1 MKQQLIE
8 KLLRYVKVDT
18 QSDPNSE
25 TFPSTMKQFDL
36 QKILLE
42 ELKNLGIKDAELDD
56 KCYLMATIPSNI
68 PADHPAYGKVP
79 VIGFVA
85 HVDTSPDVSG
95 ANVNPQ
101 IIENYQGGDIVLPAD
116 NSIVITEAE
125 NPKLRECIGHT
136 IITTDGTT
144 LLGSD
149 DKSGVAAIMQ
159 LAEIL
164 MNNQDIL
171 HGDIRICFT
180 PDEEIGQGTKYFNI
194 EKFGAK
200 YAYTI
205 DGDMPGELNK
215 ETFSADAA
223 IIRTF
228 GRDIHPGSAKDIMVN
243 SIRAMA
249 DIIARM
255 PKNMAPET
263 TEGYEPYI
271 HPHNIEGSV
280 SKTELKILL
289 RDFRTEGLEEQKKI
303 LQNIIDEVQQLHPKT
318 KIEMEVKF
326 QYRNM
331 LDSLEKCPEV
341 LDNLWEA
348 AIRAGVQPYWKPIRG
363 GTDGSRL
370 TEMGLPTPNIFTG
383 GQNFHA
389 KTEWVSIDALQKSVE
404 TMLELCK
411 IYVEKSF

>member
-1 MKQQLIE
+1 
-8 KLLRYVKVDT
+8 
-18 QSDPNSE
+18 
-25 TFPSTMKQFDL
+25 
-36 QKILLE
+36 
-42 ELKNLGIKDAELDD
+42 
-56 KCYLMATIPSNI
+56 
-68 PADHPAYGKVP
+68 
-79 VIGFVA
+79 
-85 HVDTSPDVSG
+85 
-95 ANVNPQ
+95 
-101 IIENYQGGDIVLPAD
+101 
-116 NSIVITEAE
+116 
-125 NPKLRECIGHT
+125 
-136 IITTDGTT
+136 
-144 LLGSD
+144 
-149 DKSGVAAIMQ
+149 
-159 LAEIL
+159 
-164 MNNQDIL
+164 
-171 HGDIRICFT
+171 
-180 PDEEIGQGTKYFNI
+180 
-194 EKFGAK
+194 KFGAK

-389 KTEWVSIDALQKSVE
+389 KTEWVSVDALQKSVE

-411 IYVEKSF
+411 IYVEKSI